1 MSRRI
6 LCTGKRTADGWE
18 LSTGSHP
25 LPPAAKAAAQ
35 GAQSTPTADEVERF
49 VMDNIRRVDTG
60 KESKPK

>member
-18 LSTGSHP
+18 LTTGSHP

-35 GAQSTPTADEVERF
+35 GAQPTPQPDEVERY
-49 VMDNIRRVDTG
+49 VNANVKRVETKGEKG
-60 KESKPK
+60 K